1 MSKRKKKRS
10 TPKERFDLN
19 SVIVAG
25 TVIKLWGRGED
36 VFARLRVS
44 TRRKIEEAEDNF
56 VSYVNLRFPEGEVQ
70 GNPVS
75 LSPGVQ
81 VRIAGFLTHTS
92 YHERILKFLD
102 AAGAKDFLEGVSE
115 EDLSAW
121 RSINFLRRNAML
133 NVLGIH
139 WIGSDA
145 EFGKG
150 KLAENKENNNVSL
163 EGVVARVWEYRYK
176 EGVHTFARLACY
188 DRWTPIVSGVKD
200 HFGRPRRKPHYLTVK
215 LPDGKAGGVPVKL
228 EKKMRVRVTG
238 KMADQGERVT
248 LREKLLDMGSES
260 IIQLMARLPNADKM
274 GEISAQQAS
283 LHIEAEALIVYSRSK
298 KGLGS

>member
-19 SVIVAG
+19 SVVVAG
-25 TVIKLWGRGED
+25 TVQKLWGRGED

-44 TRRKIEEAEDNF
+44 TRGKIEETDSKF

-102 AAGAKDFLEGVSE
+102 TSGAKNFLENVPE
-115 EDLSAW
+115 EDLAAW
-121 RSINFLRRNAML
+121 RNINFLRRNAML

-150 KLAENKENNNVSL
+150 KLAESKENNNVSL
-163 EGVVARVWEYRYK
+163 EGIVARIWEYRYK
-176 EGVHTFARLACY
+176 EGVHIFARLACY
-188 DRWTPIVSGVKD
+188 DKWTPTVPGKAD
-200 HFGRPRRKPHYLTVK
+200 HFGRPRRKPHYLTIK
-215 LPDGKAGGVPVKL
+215 LPDGKAGGVPMKL
-228 EKKMRVRVTG
+228 EKKMRVRVIG
-238 KMADQGERVT
+238 KIADQGERIS

-260 IIQLMARLPNADKM
+260 VIQLMARLPNAGKLS
-274 GEISAQQAS
+274 EISAYQMS
-283 LHIEAEALIVYSRSK
+283 LHIEAEALVVYSRNK
-298 KGLGS
+298 QGLK

>member
-1 MSKRKKKRS
+1 MTKQKRRS
-10 TPKERFDLN
+10 PKERFDLN

-25 TVIKLWGRGED
+25 TVQKLWGRGED

-44 TRRKIEEAEDNF
+44 TRGKIEEAEDAF
-56 VSYVNLRFPEGEVQ
+56 ASYVNLRFPEGEVQ

-102 AAGAKDFLEGVSE
+102 AAGAKNFLDGVPE
-115 EDLSAW
+115 EDLAAW
-121 RSINFLRRNAML
+121 RNINFLRRNSML

-145 EFGKG
+145 EFGKK
-150 KLAENKENNNVSL
+150 KLAESKENNNVSL
-163 EGVVARVWEYRYK
+163 EGIVARLWEYPHK
-176 EGVHTFARLACY
+176 EGVHTFARLACH
-188 DRWTPIVSGVKD
+188 DRWTPTVPGKAD

-238 KMADQGERVT
+238 FMADLGGCVT
-248 LREKLLDMGSES
+248 LRENLLDTGSEDV
-260 IIQLMARLPNADKM
+260 IKLMGRLPNADKM
-274 GEISAQQAS
+274 SDISVQQSS
-283 LHIEAEALIVYSRSK
+283 LHIEAEALVVYSAMRSVLK
-298 KGLGS
+298 KH